1 MMYQTL
7 QPARIHLSLSAG
19 IICWIDFI
27 RSVHCHQGSEGH
39 SHFHPFASRID
50 TLTDSWATRFRLEW
64 YQNPAARMLTA
75 HLRQTLKCFYAMSTE
90 ALPLQNDWFFLQFCC
105 CFRGMFLALHFQK
118 LCKSIVAAPE
128 VDRNKNWHDMFH
140 LWNARVRTSVAT
152 ARTNTWPHITCNFCE
167 LNKTCWHF
175 ACAPVGSMFQSHGCS
190 KCAPA
195 ATYVGVQISITLLL
209 RELRIIK
216 TKQHWGFGMGLTLGF
231 VCRPVERT

>member
-1 MMYQTL
+1 MASIWWMGPNL
-7 QPARIHLSLSAG
+7 LDWRIARDIL
-19 IICWIDFI
+19 IFI
-27 RSVHCHQGSEGH
+27 RSRHELIHWPIHEQPGFVLNGIKILLPACWQPQGHNCNTSIWNIICDKH
-39 SHFHPFASRID
+39 WNVSTRCLPK
-50 TLTDSWATRFRLEW
+50 RFRFKTTGVIFRC
-64 YQNPAARMLTA
+64 NSVVASVA
-75 HLRQTLKCFYAMSTE
+75 CFWRS
-90 ALPLQNDWFFLQFCC
+90 
-105 CFRGMFLALHFQK
+105 HFQK
-118 LCKSIVAAPE
+118 LCKSIVAAPD

-152 ARTNTWPHITCNFCE
+152 AQTNPWPHITCNFCE